1 VHRNVEQVEGINM
14 ISGEANHYNYSVG
27 QWPPIIVHYTM

>member
-1 VHRNVEQVEGINM
+1 M